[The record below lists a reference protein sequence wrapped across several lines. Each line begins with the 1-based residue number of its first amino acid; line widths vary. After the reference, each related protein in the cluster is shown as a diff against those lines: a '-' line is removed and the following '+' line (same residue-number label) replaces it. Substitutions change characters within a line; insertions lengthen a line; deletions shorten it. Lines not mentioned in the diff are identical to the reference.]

1 VDQVTSCSSNGG
13 MATPAPSAEDKS
25 GHSSATTQLS
35 PAELARFLGNSAPE
49 EEVKTTEEQCP
60 AAEPTSEEPV
70 TEEKKETM
78 TGEQVLEA
86 MAGGESHLAVS
97 AALHAGPEALN
108 YADDCERNAMHL
120 VACEGHTSACNALLT
135 RLDFAGVNAVTN
147 IGSNAL
153 HLAAGNDNLEICRLL
168 LASPRFTLGVNATN
182 HSGLTALDFAIEFGE
197 GVARSLLEAKGGARG
212 RSDELRNRRRTI
224 IQAPE
229 AVPMDEDIS
238 DMAALD

>member
-1 VDQVTSCSSNGG
+1 V
-13 MATPAPSAEDKS
+13 KS
-25 GHSSATTQLS
+25 QL
-35 PAELARFLGNSAPE
+35 LRR
-49 EEVKTTEEQCP
+49 
-60 AAEPTSEEPV
+60 
-70 TEEKKETM
+70 KKETM

-153 HLAAGNDNLEICRLL
+153 HLAAGNDNLGICRLL

-182 HSGLTALDFAIEFGE
+182 QSGFTALDFAIEFGE
-197 GVARSLLEAKGGARG
+197 GVARSLLEAKGGVRG
-212 RSDELRNRRRTI
+212 RTDGLRNRRRTVI
-224 IQAPE
+224 KAPE
-229 AVPMDEDIS
+229 TVPMDEDIS